1 MELLTSNSKDK
12 RSPLFHAGAEAAEV
26 EGGGL
31 SRIGPPIKPCY
42 DEVAIT
48 KGEDFYFKAKSFHNH
63 RTCHV

>member
-31 SRIGPPIKPCY
+31 SRIGPPIKPC
-42 DEVAIT
+42 
-48 KGEDFYFKAKSFHNH
+48 
-63 RTCHV
+63 